1 MSANAFKILEVS
13 GAADEPLA
21 GAGWPPRGLK
31 PGAGDPSGVVDST
44 SVQDMLDLRER
55 ERERERRRS
64 QKGNL
69 TWRCGQLLS
78 EGREHGCGEGL
89 AAFPDINEL
98 LDLLLEVKTI
108 RERYDPLERNIRT
121 KRTK

>member
-55 ERERERRRS
+55 EREGEVRKGVLLGGAVNFCRNEESMGAGKVWPRS
-64 QKGNL
+64 QISMSFL
-69 TWRCGQLLS
+69 IFS
-78 EGREHGCGEGL
+78 
-89 AAFPDINEL
+89 
-98 LDLLLEVKTI
+98 
-108 RERYDPLERNIRT
+108 
-121 KRTK
+121 